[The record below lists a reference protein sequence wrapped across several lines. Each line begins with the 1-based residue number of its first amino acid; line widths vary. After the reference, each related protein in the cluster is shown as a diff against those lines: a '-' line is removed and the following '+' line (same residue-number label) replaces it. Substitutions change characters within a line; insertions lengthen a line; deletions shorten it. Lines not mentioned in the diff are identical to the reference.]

1 MSILRRILFVLGFIP
16 FSVYAFL
23 RWIVTGA
30 NALELFDEFEQW
42 RDQ

>member
-1 MSILRRILFVLGFIP
+1 MSILRRLAFVLGFIP

-30 NALELFDEFEQW
+30 SALDLFDDFERWMEQ
-42 RDQ
+42 